1 MSKKTLFVLSAAC
14 ILFGAILFAGAMTMV
29 KWNFKLLST
38 VKYETNEHHVAEPF
52 DRISVLTD
60 TARVV
65 FEPSED
71 GRTTVVCHERTKSPH
86 AVSVRDGVL
95 TVELTEHR
103 RWYEYIGLDFGNP
116 TVTVRLPAGA
126 YAALTVQTK
135 TGDVS
140 LPSDFSFDAAR
151 LRAGTGSICISSS
164 VSGMLSV
171 ETGTGNVSVEK
182 LSAGALDLSVS
193 TGRIRVSDV
202 RVSGGVSLESSTGKI
217 ILVGLECQSLAS
229 ESDTGSVFL
238 TDVIAAGKMKIE
250 CDTGSVRLERCD
262 AADIDIETDTGS
274 IVGTLLSE
282 KLFDAKS
289 DTGRVRTP
297 EPVGTEPCRL
307 RTDTGRIEI
316 DLAIEQYQTE

>member
-1 MSKKTLFVLSAAC
+1 MSKRTIIILSATFLC
-14 ILFGAILFAGAMTMV
+14 LGAILFGGAMSML
-29 KWNFKLLST
+29 KWNFRTLST
-38 VKYETNEHHVAEPF
+38 VKYETAEHRVLDAFES
-52 DRISVLTD
+52 ISVKSD
-60 TARVV
+60 TAKIV

-71 GRTTVVCHERTKSPH
+71 GQTTVVCHERAKSPH

-103 RWYEYIGLDFGNP
+103 RWYDYIGLDLGSP

-126 YAALTVQTK
+126 YAALTVRTK
-135 TGDVS
+135 TGDIS
-140 LPSDFSFDAAR
+140 LPSDFSFDTAR
-151 LRAGTGSICISSS
+151 LRTSTGSVCVSAS

-171 ETGTGNVSVEK
+171 ETGTGNVSVEN

-193 TGRIRVSDV
+193 TGRILVSDV
-202 RVSGGVSLESSTGKI
+202 CVSGGVSLESSTGKI
-217 ILVGLECQSLAS
+217 SLVCLECRSLTS

-238 TDVIAAGKMKIE
+238 SDVIAVGKMKIE
-250 CDTGSVRLERCD
+250 SDTGDVRLTRCD
-262 AADIDIETDTGS
+262 ASDIDIETDTGS
-274 IVGTLLSE
+274 IVGTILSE

-297 EPVGTEPCRL
+297 EPSGTERCRL

-316 DLAIEQYQTE
+316 DLAIVS